1 METSVDKCLAFCQ
14 SLAMS
19 GQKFSFTL
27 SIGKDTFSFN
37 NKELGSSSCVKRKK
51 KSPSQ
56 VRREQRRKEER
67 SLKKAAE
74 ATEKVAEASE
84 FQCSQC
90 DSSFKT
96 EEDLNAHIGEVHT
109 APVLPT
115 PEKERAPN
123 QVAEL
128 LLTPGGIGPISR
140 QRKEDNTQLSVCDLP
155 TKPGGS
161 DKCGKSFTNENDL
174 RMHLKKNH
182 NYCFEHE
189 RAVEANRRCW
199 MCM

>member
-27 SIGKDTFSFN
+27 SIGKDNFSFN

-67 SLKKAAE
+67 SLKKTAE
-74 ATEKVAEASE
+74 AAEKVAD

-90 DSSFKT
+90 DSSFKA

-128 LLTPGGIGPISR
+128 LLTPPTVLLKCDRHTLPDG
-140 QRKEDNTQLSVCDLP
+140 QVCRKTFNCEED
-155 TKPGGS
+155 
-161 DKCGKSFTNENDL
+161 F
-174 RMHLKKNH
+174 RNH
-182 NYCFEHE
+182 NHGVRNVCIMRSRHGAAFS
-189 RAVEANRRCW
+189 RSFRKDCI
-199 MCM
+199 CD

>member
-90 DSSFKT
+90 DSNFKT

-109 APVLPT
+109 VVDQVEQAPSSF
-115 PEKERAPN
+115 N
-123 QVAEL
+123 CDQC
-128 LLTPGGIGPISR
+128 
-140 QRKEDNTQLSVCDLP
+140 TQMS
-155 TKPGGS
+155 
-161 DKCGKSFTNENDL
+161 
-174 RMHLKKNH
+174 LK
-182 NYCFEHE
+182 
-189 RAVEANRRCW
+189 RG
-199 MCM
+199 

>member
-1 METSVDKCLAFCQ
+1 MK
-14 SLAMS
+14 
-19 GQKFSFTL
+19 K
-27 SIGKDTFSFN
+27 
-37 NKELGSSSCVKRKK
+37 KK

-115 PEKERAPN
+115 PEKERAPIR
-123 QVAEL
+123 L
-128 LLTPGGIGPISR
+128 LYFFLHLFLDREKKMTLIRTLCP
-140 QRKEDNTQLSVCDLP
+140 SVIFP
-155 TKPGGS
+155 
-161 DKCGKSFTNENDL
+161 
-174 RMHLKKNH
+174 
-182 NYCFEHE
+182 
-189 RAVEANRRCW
+189 
-199 MCM
+199 